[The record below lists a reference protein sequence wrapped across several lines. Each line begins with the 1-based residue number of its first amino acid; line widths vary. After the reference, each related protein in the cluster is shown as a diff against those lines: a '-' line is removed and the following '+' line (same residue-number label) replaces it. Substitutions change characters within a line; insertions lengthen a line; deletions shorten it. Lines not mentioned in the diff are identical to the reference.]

1 MSESTGSHFSRE
13 GDTLVVL
20 TIMSE
25 IIPWNRFIKHFAKSY
40 SEKDWNVKQRSKVF
54 VHEKI

>member
-1 MSESTGSHFSRE
+1 MSESTGSHFNRE

-40 SEKDWNVKQRSKVF
+40 SEKDWNVRKRSKVF
-54 VHEKI
+54 VHE